1 MLYECNDVG
10 EAPRDAV
17 VALAGLLNSANRIAF
32 LTGAG
37 VSTDSGIP
45 DFRSSTGVYQTTSA
59 EIFAIDS
66 FFEDPERFYSFF
78 APFYRD
84 TIAARPNS
92 GHLAIAAL
100 EKLCNKNVEVVTQNI
115 DALHSA
121 AGSSVVWEIHGTLR
135 FASCMRCGK
144 RYERDAFQDDM
155 LAGRAPKCA
164 CGGVL
169 KPDVVFFGEG
179 LPDREFAGAQRAM
192 WGANLLI
199 VAGTSLAVYP
209 AAGLPRECD
218 ADAPFV
224 VLNKTPTPLDY
235 QATLVCRAPIS
246 ATLPYAVALLAKS
259 QKEGIAIDQVAVD
272 RNELDPIV
280 ASWENF

>member
-144 RYERDAFQDDM
+144 RYERDVFQDDM

-169 KPDVVFFGEG
+169 KPDVVFFRRRIARSRVRRRATRHVGRESS
-179 LPDREFAGAQRAM
+179 DRRRHVPCR
-192 WGANLLI
+192 L
-199 VAGTSLAVYP
+199 SCRRP
-209 AAGLPRECD
+209 AARVRRGR
-218 ADAPFV
+218 A
-224 VLNKTPTPLDY
+224 
-235 QATLVCRAPIS
+235 VCR
-246 ATLPYAVALLAKS
+246 T
-259 QKEGIAIDQVAVD
+259 Q
-272 RNELDPIV
+272 
-280 ASWENF
+280 